1 MSRSTIDR
9 VRRSAN
15 YLKYKEK
22 QTSTVLKPNHTEKRL
37 EFARAHMTWNSEWQ
51 KALWTDEKKVNFDG
65 PDGFHYFGM
74 ICQKS
79 RSFFQ
84 SHSKAVV
91 KSLFGLLL
99 VGITKVKSQL
109 EMDD

>member
-1 MSRSTIDR
+1 
-9 VRRSAN
+9 
-15 YLKYKEK
+15 
-22 QTSTVLKPNHTEKRL
+22 
-37 EFARAHMTWNSEWQ
+37 MTWNSEWQ
-51 KALWTDEKKVNFDG
+51 NALWTDEKKVNFDG